1 MSDLVLFNPLMLS
14 DEQFDTI
21 AALSALNYT
30 KAQMAVYLEIDL
42 LAFEKAIW
50 AKDSKVQHY
59 IIRGKLQSKFLV
71 NEKLLA
77 NAQTGNITAAQE
89 YFKAVNAHEVEEIK
103 RKILFYED

>member
-1 MSDLVLFNPLMLS
+1 MSDLVLFNSLMLS

-30 KAQMAVYLEIDL
+30 RAQMALYLEIDL
-42 LAFEKAIW
+42 LAFEKAIF
-50 AKDSKVQHY
+50 AENSKIQHH
-59 IIRGKLQSKFLV
+59 ISRGKLESKFLV

-89 YFKAVNAHEVEEIK
+89 YFKSVNANEVEEVK